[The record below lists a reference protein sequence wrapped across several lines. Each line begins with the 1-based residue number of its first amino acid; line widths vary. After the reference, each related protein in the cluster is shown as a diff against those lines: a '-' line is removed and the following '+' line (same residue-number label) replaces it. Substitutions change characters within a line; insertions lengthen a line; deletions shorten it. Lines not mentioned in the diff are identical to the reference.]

1 MPRCGICYTFS
12 LYNLANS
19 AKRNAVDTKALD
31 IPDEVRREIDAF
43 AAEVERLNRGE
54 VGDDDFKRFRL
65 QQGIY
70 GQRQDGEQMVRT
82 KLPAGKMTSD
92 QLESLADFA
101 EKYSHGILHVTTRQD
116 IQLHYVNI
124 QNVSR
129 GLEDLAQAGITTRE
143 ACGNTVRNITA
154 CHKAGTCP
162 TEVFDV
168 APYALAT
175 YKYLLRKDLTQN
187 LPRKFKITF
196 GGCSGCGLAPIH
208 DIGLKATVTKNG
220 DEDVRGFRVL
230 IGGGLGS
237 FPHAAKHLLDFIRA
251 DNLLRMCEAIVSIFD
266 KYGDKRNRNKARL
279 KFLVDKLGMEK
290 IKELYEEEYAV
301 LSAKTYP
308 VIELPDED
316 DPKIPEY
323 HPNNEYD
330 SDPEFILWKNRNI
343 EAQKQNGFHNLQIKL
358 ILGDLNVSQ
367 AKTLANIARKY
378 AAGIV
383 LCTVNQNMMIPWV
396 KEDAFGAVFAELKNI
411 NLHKAGTEE
420 IRDITCCPG
429 SETCN
434 LGITASRGLVQQLN
448 AEMENG
454 FETTKDLDHISIKAS
469 GCPNSCGQHHIAS
482 IGFHGGAKK
491 INGILAPHYEV
502 FLGGRVSEDEVVFGT
517 SVTKI
522 PAKNAPAAMK
532 IAVED
537 YKTKK
542 QNGETFG
549 EYFDRQGKVYFR
561 ELLKPLKDLPAIEK
575 SPDSYID
582 YGSAEK
588 FSLEDRGQGECAG
601 AVTDMITD
609 RIAEAERALFQGK
622 LSLEKSSFHETGEH
636 AKHSVIASAR
646 ALLVTEGMDFNDDW
660 ECLKKFQSLVIDM
673 EIVSAKFAKLI
684 DSFESA
690 PETKD
695 DKTAAWRL
703 NEAGQLLE
711 ECKAVQKKM
720 QSDKSLRIRVG
731 GGEQKAGAVT
741 SSPSSSTPTPSS
753 DGNVQ
758 SIDLLG
764 VKCPFNYVKT
774 KIKLE
779 AMASGNILEV
789 LLDAG
794 DPAENV
800 PRSIKN
806 DGHKVVSL
814 TEENGHYKLTV
825 EKV

>member
-1 MPRCGICYTFS
+1 M
-12 LYNLANS
+12 
-19 AKRNAVDTKALD
+19 DTKALN
-31 IPDEVRREIDAF
+31 IPDEVRQEIDAF

-82 KLPAGKMTSD
+82 KLPAGRMTSD
-92 QLESLADFA
+92 QLNCLADFA
-101 EKYSHGILHVTTRQD
+101 EKYSHGILHITTRQD
-116 IQLHYVNI
+116 IQLHYVKINDVA
-124 QNVSR
+124 Q

-143 ACGNTVRNITA
+143 ACGNTVRNVTA
-154 CHKAGTCP
+154 CHKAGTCS

-168 APYALAT
+168 APYALAA

-196 GGCSGCGLAPIH
+196 GGCNGCGLAPIH
-208 DIGLKATVTKNG
+208 DIGLKAVIQKDG
-220 DEDVRGFRVL
+220 DKEVRGFRVL

-237 FPHAAKHLLDFIRA
+237 FPHAAKHLMDFIPQE
-251 DNLLRMCEAIVSIFD
+251 NLLQMCEAIVSVFD

-279 KFLVDKLGMEK
+279 KFVVDKLGMDK
-290 IKELYEEEYAV
+290 IKELYEEEYAA
-301 LSAKTYP
+301 LNDKSYPAIDISDDGNP
-308 VIELPDED
+308 VIPD
-316 DPKIPEY
+316 Y
-323 HPNNEYD
+323 QPNTQHD
-330 SDPEFILWKNRNI
+330 SDPDFMLWKGRNI
-343 EAQKQNGFHNLQIKL
+343 EAQKQAGFNNVQIKL
-358 ILGDLNVSQ
+358 ILGDFNISQ
-367 AKTLANIARKY
+367 AKALANIAEQY
-378 AAGIV
+378 AGGIIV
-383 LCTVNQNMMIPWV
+383 CTVNQNVMIPWV
-396 KEDAFGAVFAELKNI
+396 KEDAFGAIFAELKKI
-411 NLHKAGTEE
+411 GLHKAGTEE

-434 LGITASRGLVQQLN
+434 LGITASRGLVEELN
-448 AEMENG
+448 TEMEKG
-454 FETTKDLDHISIKAS
+454 FETSKDLDHVSIKAS

-491 INGILAPHYEV
+491 LNGILTPHYEV
-502 FLGGRVSEDEVVFGT
+502 LLGGRVSEDDVVFGT
-517 SVTKI
+517 SVIKI

-532 IAVED
+532 LTLED
-537 YKTKK
+537 YKAGKE
-542 QNGETFG
+542 NNESFG
-549 EYFDRQGKVYFR
+549 EYFDRKGKVHFR
-561 ELLKPLKDLPAIEK
+561 ELLNALKDLPEIEQ
-575 SPDSYID
+575 SPESYID
-582 YGSAEK
+582 YGSTEK

-609 RIAEAERALFQGK
+609 RITEAERAHFQGK
-622 LSLEKSSFHETGEH
+622 LSLEKSEFKETGDH
-636 AKHSVIASAR
+636 AKRSIIASAR

-684 DSFESA
+684 DSFEA
-690 PETKD
+690 TPEATD
-695 DKTAAWRL
+695 EKTAQWWL
-703 NEAGQLLE
+703 TDAGELVE
-711 ECKAVQKKM
+711 ESKNISNTM
-720 QSDKSLRIRVG
+720 QSEKTLRMRVG
-731 GGEQKAGAVT
+731 GEDPKEKAAAKSGG
-741 SSPSSSTPTPSS
+741 SK
-753 DGNVQ
+753 Q

-779 AMASGNILEV
+779 TMASGSILEV

-794 DPAENV
+794 EPSENV

-806 DGHKVVSL
+806 DGHQVVSL

-825 EKV
+825 EKA